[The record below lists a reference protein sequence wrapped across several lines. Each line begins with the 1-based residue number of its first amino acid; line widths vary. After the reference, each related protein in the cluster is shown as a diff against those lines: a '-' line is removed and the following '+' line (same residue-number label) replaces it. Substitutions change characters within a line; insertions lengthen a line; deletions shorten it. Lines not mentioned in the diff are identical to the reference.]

1 MSEPSHSFT
10 CQSLLQCSNKDVMG
24 GWCASGNIF
33 LADKKSEINKIA
45 DPEKGS
51 EISMVVDP

>member
-1 MSEPSHSFT
+1 
-10 CQSLLQCSNKDVMG
+10 MG

-51 EISMVVDP
+51 EISKVVDP